1 MRIERLLPLRSSLDG
16 LKLAI
21 MSPQTQ
27 KLLDE
32 VLRLPLQDRE
42 FIVAHVSETLDD
54 DFEYTPELAA
64 EIQRREAE
72 LDSGAE
78 QPVPHEEAM
87 RLMFGSRNG

>member
-1 MRIERLLPLRSSLDG
+1 MKDCWRLLSALDE
-16 LKLAI
+16 LKLSI

-42 FIVAHVSETLDD
+42 FIVSHVSESMDD
-54 DFEYTPELAA
+54 EFEYSPEWAA